1 MPINIPIIGDDSNS
15 CRTISDALSILFVG
29 HSELRNSLQIVNIG
43 TILMNEQFTRQ
54 AQEMFDL
61 AKDASL
67 PENFQVIAQDG
78 VAKSR
83 EAFEKINSVAQDGA
97 KTAEEMLLASQVA
110 TKAMGDKVMTN
121 AAANT
126 EAFFDAAQ
134 TMAKA
139 TTLPELFRLQTEF
152 FQKQAAVVSAQ
163 STALFETS
171 AKAAAQT
178 VDTMNAAA
186 SKSNEPK
193 KPTAARSIM
202 PKKSTC

>member
-1 MPINIPIIGDDSNS
+1 
-15 CRTISDALSILFVG
+15 
-29 HSELRNSLQIVNIG
+29 
-43 TILMNEQFTRQ
+43 MNEQFTRQ
-54 AQEMFDL
+54 AQEMFGL
-61 AKDASL
+61 AKEASL

-110 TKAMGDKVMTN
+110 TKAIGDKVMTN
-121 AAANT
+121 AAVNT

-152 FQKQAAVVSAQ
+152 FQKQVAVVSAQ

-171 AKAAAQT
+171 ANAAAQT
-178 VDTMNAAA
+178 VDTVNVAA

-193 KPTAARSIM
+193 KSTATRSIK
-202 PKKSTC
+202 PKKSSR